1 MSLLEVVNLEQHY
14 TSKKALKG
22 VSLTVETGEIMA
34 LIGPTGA
41 GKTTLLRLLDQ
52 LETPTSGKIF
62 FNGLDVT
69 GSPKLRSQMRRQVG
83 MVFQKPAVFNSSV
96 FDNVAYP
103 LRIRGHGRKSVTA
116 RVREMLDT
124 VDLSGYEKRNA
135 KTLSGGET
143 QKVAIARALVTEPQ
157 LILLDEPTANLDPV
171 SLNSVEELIQ
181 RVNRR
186 YGTTMIMATHDMS
199 QGQRLAT
206 RIGVMVEGEMVQSGT
221 VSEIFN
227 RPNDIRVARL
237 VGVENI
243 LQGTVVSSQEGL
255 AQIRVTGLTLEAI
268 TDFQV
273 STDVHLFLRPEDVTL
288 SVGEPSSSARNTFR
302 GEVTLLSLSGALARA
317 ELDCGFPLVTLVTK
331 QSADELGLS
340 IGKSIYASFKATALH
355 VVKKLGPLKDPATT

>member
-1 MSLLEVVNLEQHY
+1 
-14 TSKKALKG
+14 
-22 VSLTVETGEIMA
+22 
-34 LIGPTGA
+34 
-41 GKTTLLRLLDQ
+41 
-52 LETPTSGKIF
+52 
-62 FNGLDVT
+62 
-69 GSPKLRSQMRRQVG
+69 
-83 MVFQKPAVFNSSV
+83 
-96 FDNVAYP
+96 
-103 LRIRGHGRKSVTA
+103 
-116 RVREMLDT
+116 
-124 VDLSGYEKRNA
+124 
-135 KTLSGGET
+135 
-143 QKVAIARALVTEPQ
+143 
-157 LILLDEPTANLDPV
+157 
-171 SLNSVEELIQ
+171 
-181 RVNRR
+181 
-186 YGTTMIMATHDMS
+186 
-199 QGQRLAT
+199 LAT